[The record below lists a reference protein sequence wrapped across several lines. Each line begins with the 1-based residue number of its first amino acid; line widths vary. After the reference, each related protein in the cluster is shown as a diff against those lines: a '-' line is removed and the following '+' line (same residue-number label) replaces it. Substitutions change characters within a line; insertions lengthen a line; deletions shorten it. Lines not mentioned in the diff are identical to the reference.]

1 MIAWALRIA
10 AIALLLIVTADAQQ
24 PKPVLPDRN
33 AFTIVN
39 WNLDARIETESDTL
53 SDRCKITL
61 HKEYPQ
67 PQPQITLQISSSL
80 KWASIG
86 QDGKPLPFTSSSLRS
101 DIDHTGQV
109 NEAVVR
115 LPNSVAPGAS
125 IDLEVGY
132 SGTVSLDTTRLA
144 QIGMPLAVRASTDY
158 DRITPTFTCL
168 RGMGHVI
175 WFPVSVEPSILGE
188 GNRIFESTEAW
199 QVRHSLSSMTL
210 GLSIDNNSPVLSNAQ
225 MTAREQLAG
234 SSHWTHNWKHISIAG
249 PIIVSGTYESVIA
262 RDTPRNAPFTVE
274 YFAANA
280 AAAQDYARVIHDA
293 TPMVTGSSSFP
304 IHFVDLPE
312 PSDSSFDGD
321 GLFLTPLKTVDR
333 KSLELT
339 VAYQLAHQTLWSPRG
354 WIDEGAA
361 HFAQALMRE
370 RQDGRAAAIAFMAQR
385 LPPLALVDSG
395 APETARSNSL
405 VNTTSEVFYRTKAM
419 YVWWMLREIVGQ
431 AAVLDALQQY
441 DPAADKEPSYVQ
453 RLLEKASHKDLEWFF
468 DDWIYQDRGLP
479 EFTISNG
486 YARPSLQGIFLVSAT
501 IENAGA
507 ASAEVPIIVRTVNGD
522 VLTRVRLPAKGKMA
536 VRVEVGSRPTEVV
549 VNDGSVPEAD
559 RSDNTTPVKIGHP

>member
-1 MIAWALRIA
+1 
-10 AIALLLIVTADAQQ
+10 LLIVTADAQQ
-24 PKPVLPDRN
+24 AKPVAPDRN

-39 WNLDARIETESDTL
+39 WNLDATIETENDGL
-53 SDRCKITL
+53 SARGKITL
-61 HKEYPQ
+61 RNDSPQ
-67 PQPQITLQISSSL
+67 PQPQITVQISSSL

-86 QDGKPLPFTSSSLRS
+86 QDGKPLPFTASSLRS

-109 NEAVVR
+109 NEAVVT

-125 IDLEVGY
+125 INLEVGY

-144 QIGMPLAVRASTDY
+144 QIGMPLAVRAGTDY

-188 GNRIFESTEAW
+188 GNRIFESTGAW
-199 QVRHSLSSMTL
+199 QVRHSLSGMTL

-225 MTAREQLAG
+225 MTSREQLAG
-234 SSHWTHNWKHISIAG
+234 SSHWTHTWKHLGVAG
-249 PIIVSGTYESVIA
+249 PIIVSGTYEAVVA

-280 AAAQDYARVIHDA
+280 LAAQDYARVIHDT
-293 TPMVTGSSSFP
+293 TPMVTGSSALP

-321 GLFLTPLKTVDR
+321 GVFLTPLKTVDR

-339 VAYQLAHQTLWSPRG
+339 VAYQLAHQTLWSPRA
-354 WIDEGAA
+354 WIYEGAA

-385 LPPLALVDSG
+385 LPPLALVDS
-395 APETARSNSL
+395 AATEMVKSNSL
-405 VNTTSEVFYRTKAM
+405 VNTKSEVFYRTKAM

-441 DPAADKEPSYVQ
+441 DPTADKEPSYVQ

-501 IENAGA
+501 IENTGA
-507 ASAEVPIIVRTVNGD
+507 ASAEVPVIVRTANGD
-522 VLTRVRLPAKGKMA
+522 VLTRQRVPAKGKVA